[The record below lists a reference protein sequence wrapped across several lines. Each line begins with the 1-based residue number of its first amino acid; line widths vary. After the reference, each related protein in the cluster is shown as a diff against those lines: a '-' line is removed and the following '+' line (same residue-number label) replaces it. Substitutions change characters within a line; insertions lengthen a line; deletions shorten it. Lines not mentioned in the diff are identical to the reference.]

1 VVKRVFRYLNSTKG
15 LALTYGGEGKT
26 RSLQSFSDA
35 DGASQEHCHAITG
48 FVFLVDGGAVS
59 WSSKKQ
65 ELVML
70 SATEVEYVASSHA
83 SREAVWL
90 RKLIEELFRPLKKP
104 IPLYC
109 DNQSTIA
116 LAQNDNYHACTKHID
131 IQYHFIRYVI
141 EQGHI
146 HLIYCPTDRMTADIL
161 TKALPSIKA
170 KHFASVLGLSF

>member
-1 VVKRVFRYLNSTKG
+1 MKG

-26 RSLQSFSDA
+26 CGLQGFSDA
-35 DGASQEHCHAITG
+35 DGVSQEHWHAITG
-48 FVFLVDGGAVS
+48 FAFLVDDSAVS

-65 ELVML
+65 ELVTL
-70 SATEVEYVASSHA
+70 SMTEAEYVTSSHA

-90 RKLIEELFRPLKKP
+90 RKLIGELFRPLKKP

-109 DNQSTIA
+109 NTQSAIA
-116 LAQNDNYHACTKHID
+116 LAQNDNYHARTKHID
-131 IQYHFIRYVI
+131 IRYHFIRYVI

-146 HLIYCPTDRMTADIL
+146 HLIYCPTDEMTADIL

-170 KHFASVLGLSF
+170 KHFASMLGLSF